1 MSNIPQRL
9 IGAWRWLL
17 THRLFL
23 YTVAVPTT
31 LSILYF
37 GLIASDVYIS
47 ESRYIV
53 RSSEQQSSSAL
64 GLVLKDTGLS
74 RAEDDSYSVE
84 NFILSRDA
92 LRALDEQLHLKA
104 AFSAPSVDF
113 IRRFASLG
121 RNSGLE
127 EFVLYYQNMV
137 DVQIDSD
144 SSITTLTTRAYTA
157 EMARAINARLL
168 DLAENLVNRL
178 NERANRD
185 MMRYAAGEV
194 AQAEAKARDSSRA
207 LAQYRNRNG
216 VIDPEQQSSIPLERI
231 GKLEDQRIATKAQL
245 DVLEQFTRDNPQ
257 LPVLRQQAQLLDQQ
271 IAAETRNVA
280 GTGGRSLAGKAA
292 EYERVALDKAIADK
306 MLESAMETLTLARN
320 EALRQ
325 QLYLE
330 RIVQAG
336 VPDKAMEPRRFRNV
350 AATLMLGLI
359 IWGVLSLTVAAVKE
373 HRD

>member
-137 DVQIDSD
+137 DVQIDS
-144 SSITTLTTRAYTA
+144 
-157 EMARAINARLL
+157 
-168 DLAENLVNRL
+168 
-178 NERANRD
+178 
-185 MMRYAAGEV
+185 
-194 AQAEAKARDSSRA
+194 
-207 LAQYRNRNG
+207 
-216 VIDPEQQSSIPLERI
+216 
-231 GKLEDQRIATKAQL
+231 KAQL

-359 IWGVLSLTVAAVKE
+359 IWGVLSLTVAAVQE
-373 HRD
+373 QRD